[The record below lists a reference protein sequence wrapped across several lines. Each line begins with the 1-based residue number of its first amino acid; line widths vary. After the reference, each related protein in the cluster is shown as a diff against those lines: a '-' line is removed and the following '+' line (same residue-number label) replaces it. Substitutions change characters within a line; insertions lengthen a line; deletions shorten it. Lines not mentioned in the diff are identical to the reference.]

1 MGYRSDVVIQV
12 EFYKAEQ
19 TLEKTEELLKICE
32 PDEMNI
38 YEEKDYSI
46 GVPIHRLVA
55 KFNFRKWYSEYQE
68 VKAINNL
75 IRELGNTAE
84 DLEDNNILSVQF
96 FRVGEDYS
104 DIETIEYGYPN
115 KPLSVERYIEIQL

>member
-1 MGYRSDVVIQV
+1 MGYRSDVVIQI
-12 EFYKAEQ
+12 EAYKKEALAVAKEI
-19 TLEKTEELLKICE
+19 LDECE
-32 PDEMNI
+32 PDELN
-38 YEEKDYSI
+38 EVKDKDFSI
-46 GVPIHRLVA
+46 NVPIYRLVA
-55 KFNFRKWYSEYQE
+55 RYCYRKWYPYFQE

-104 DIETIEYGYPN
+104 DIETLTYGSPN
-115 KPLSVERYIEIQL
+115 KSLWLNRVIEVEE